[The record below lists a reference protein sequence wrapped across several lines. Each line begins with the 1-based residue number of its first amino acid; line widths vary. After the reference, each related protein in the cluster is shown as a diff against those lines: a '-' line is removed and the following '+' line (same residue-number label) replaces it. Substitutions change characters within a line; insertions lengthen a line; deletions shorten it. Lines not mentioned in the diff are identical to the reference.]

1 MYSNSDI
8 SLNQRFAKY
17 RRHLLFIL
25 FFGACVLG
33 VIGMYQH
40 EMWRDESQAFLLVRD
55 SKNLKELWQNVRY
68 EGHPILWHF
77 ILFVAHHISPSIYT
91 IQIVHILIGLSV
103 VALIIF
109 YSPFFLSEKL
119 LLTFSYFFSFE
130 YLVISRNYSIGIF
143 FLFLSLCV
151 FDKLKHRKSLIY
163 IAIILGLSANAN
175 IYSFII
181 SCCLF
186 AYFLSYWFPL
196 QNKSSYKSK
205 PFYVSSGIF
214 IFFLVIALLQ
224 LIAPPDR
231 TPKLE
236 IAANVDFNRMVKIC
250 KEIAQVLFYLPD
262 PMRYEKYWGFSVFGG
277 NYFKSP
283 LLNNLFFYL
292 PHVLTLV
299 AIILL
304 VSFIKKSRGILL
316 FFTGASVGVI
326 LFMYFFFD
334 RGLFR
339 HTGVFFILLI
349 TVLWL
354 YRSSFKKQE
363 KYEQH
368 FNNLFKLML
377 SMQFAGS
384 VIAHIYE
391 AKYSFSGA
399 KDAAAFL
406 INTNRNNGKIILHPD
421 FEGMAL
427 LHYGKIDSV
436 FYPTINKRGSF
447 IKFSNQRKP
456 RSYKDIYHLALR
468 NDIETMVFNSRK
480 SDSVINS
487 YGYEL
492 IYKPP
497 KTSTVHDEDFWI
509 YGKRQQNSR

>member
-1 MYSNSDI
+1 MYPSSGI
-8 SLNQRFAKY
+8 SLNQHFYTY
-17 RRHLLFIL
+17 RRQLLFIL
-25 FFGACVLG
+25 FIAACVVG
-33 VIGMYQH
+33 AVTIYYH

-55 SKNLKELWQNVRY
+55 SENLKELWQNVRY

-77 ILFVAHHISPSIYT
+77 ILFVAHHIAPSIYT
-91 IQIVHILIGLSV
+91 IQVVHILIGLSV

-109 YSPFFLSEKL
+109 YSPFSLVEKF

-151 FDKLKHRKSLIY
+151 FSKFKQGNALIY
-163 IAIILGLSANAN
+163 IAILLGLSANSN

-186 AYFLSYWFPL
+186 AYFLSHRFPL

-205 PFYVSSGIF
+205 LFYISSIIF
-214 IFFLVIALLQ
+214 IFFLIIALLQ
-224 LIAPPDR
+224 LIAPADR

-236 IAANVDFNRMVKIC
+236 IAANVDFKRMAKIC
-250 KEIAQVLFYLPD
+250 KEIAQVLFYMPD
-262 PMRYEKYWGFSVFGG
+262 PLRYEKYWGFSVFGA

-283 LLNNLFFYL
+283 LLNNLFFFL
-292 PHVLTLV
+292 PHLLTLI

-304 VSFIKKSRGILL
+304 ISFIKKSRGILL
-316 FFTGASVGVI
+316 FFTGAFVGLI

-334 RGLFR
+334 RGLLR
-339 HTGVFFILLI
+339 HTGAFFILLI
-349 TVLWL
+349 AVLWL
-354 YRSSFKKQE
+354 YRSSFS
-363 KYEQH
+363 EQGKH
-368 FNNLFKLML
+368 ERYFSQLFKVML
-377 SMQFAGS
+377 LVQFVGS

-391 AKYSFSGA
+391 ARYSFSGA

-406 INTNRNNGKIILHPD
+406 IKTNRNDGQIILHPD

-436 FYPTINKRGSF
+436 FYPTINTRGSF

-456 RSYKDIYHLALR
+456 RSYKDIYNLAMR
-468 NDIETMVFNSRK
+468 NDIQTMVFNSK
-480 SDSVINS
+480 KDDSLVDS

-492 IYKPP
+492 IYQPP
-497 KTSTVHDEDFWI
+497 TTSTVHDEDFWI
-509 YGKRQQNSR
+509 YGKKHQAER